1 MCLAILLSI
10 PIFTFP
16 IFEGFEA
23 ALFPVNAAEPSSSQ
37 QDITQSLL
45 DKAADSEQDSDDDDD
60 NDDDTGN
67 NGSTNIFKGRELK
80 KTIFR
85 SVRSSHIIKCAC
97 FFGLVSFDFVSWFDA
112 KHFSVACH
120 FLLAAVGV
128 CGADYYRGGVA
139 WTFVRKRSVSSWLS

>member
-1 MCLAILLSI
+1 VFNQVQTLEWLMCLAILLSI

-60 NDDDTGN
+60 DTGN
-67 NGSTNIFKGRELK
+67 NGSANIFKGRELK

-85 SVRSSHIIKCAC
+85 SVRSSHSVKCAC
-97 FFGLVSFDFVSWFDA
+97 FFGGQFGQF
-112 KHFSVACH
+112 
-120 FLLAAVGV
+120 
-128 CGADYYRGGVA
+128 
-139 WTFVRKRSVSSWLS
+139 